1 MFDALNIFH
10 CSTMFHPFC
19 CDPVADHMQAPL
31 PKRDAAF
38 LLTLRTLHSQLLTSP
53 VPAEWTGRPVAEY
66 LVEEKERR
74 QRAIEELEKSI
85 KLVEVWLHV
94 FVCLWEDVLF
104 TFCWLLTFFVF
115 QGNERMQL
123 NLEVKNILKHFPLP
137 RCPGGT
143 CKRRRNAVRHWSA
156 SRTLQFD
163 RWRGL

>member
-94 FVCLWEDVLF
+94 FVCL
-104 TFCWLLTFFVF
+104 
-115 QGNERMQL
+115 
-123 NLEVKNILKHFPLP
+123 
-137 RCPGGT
+137 
-143 CKRRRNAVRHWSA
+143 
-156 SRTLQFD
+156 
-163 RWRGL
+163 